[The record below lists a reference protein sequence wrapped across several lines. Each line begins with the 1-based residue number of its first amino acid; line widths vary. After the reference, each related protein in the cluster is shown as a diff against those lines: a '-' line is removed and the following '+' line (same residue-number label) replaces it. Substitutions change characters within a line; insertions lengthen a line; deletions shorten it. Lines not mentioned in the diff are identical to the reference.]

1 MDEKDFNSRVT
12 AEVAAERMQKIY
24 MRLED
29 EATPHAMRVSKCR
42 PYVRR
47 VTIYCDADNTA
58 YFQNMLDNEIQA
70 EI

>member
-1 MDEKDFNSRVT
+1 MYEKDFNSSIT
-12 AEVAAERMQKIY
+12 AEVPAERMQKIY

-42 PYVRR
+42 PRTKR
-47 VTIYCDADNTA
+47 VTIYCDAENVA
-58 YFQNMLDNEIQA
+58 YFNTIVVNENKT

>member
-24 MRLED
+24 LCLED
-29 EATPHAMRVSKCR
+29 EATPHAMRVNKCR
-42 PYVRR
+42 PYARR
-47 VTIYCDADNTA
+47 VTIYCDAENAA
-58 YFQNMLDNEIQA
+58 YFKNMLDNEIQA